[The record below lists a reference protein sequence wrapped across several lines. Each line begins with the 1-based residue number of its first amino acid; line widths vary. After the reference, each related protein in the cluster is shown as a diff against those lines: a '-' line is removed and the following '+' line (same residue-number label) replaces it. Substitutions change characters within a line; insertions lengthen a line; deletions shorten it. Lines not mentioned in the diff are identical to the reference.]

1 MHRRVTPELFL
12 HSDVTLLFFSGFYST
27 IFCRHPQIIRG
38 LPMLSNHFFFLPV
51 IIPLLLE
58 YPLYNKTECS
68 GIRECNLIM
77 YHFLTAGFRN
87 ERPEGRLP
95 LIGLSPGQ
103 TDDGSLSLR
112 RFYMDAVK
120 KAGGLPVLLP
130 FLSDASEAVPFAD
143 RLDGLLLTGG
153 PDPHPSLFG
162 EETRTGCGFVS
173 PVRDQTELS
182 LLHAFFRVQKPV
194 FGICRGAQM
203 INVCFGGTLW
213 QDLPSDCPESRICH
227 SQPYSPDLPAHRI
240 SILPGSLLHRIVGK
254 ETLSVNSCHHQ
265 AIRAPGSCLTVC
277 ARASDKVAEAV
288 EHREHP
294 FLLGV
299 QWHPERLGRDEGEVL
314 FEAFCRACRQNL

>member
-1 MHRRVTPELFL
+1 
-12 HSDVTLLFFSGFYST
+12 
-27 IFCRHPQIIRG
+27 
-38 LPMLSNHFFFLPV
+38 
-51 IIPLLLE
+51 
-58 YPLYNKTECS
+58 
-68 GIRECNLIM
+68 M
-77 YHFLTAGFRN
+77 YHFFTASSGN
-87 ERPEGRLP
+87 HCPEGRPP

-112 RFYMDAVK
+112 PFYMDAVK

-130 FLSDASEAVPFAD
+130 FLSDASEAVPLAG

-153 PDPHPSLFG
+153 PDPHPFLFG

-182 LLHAFFRVQKPV
+182 LLHAFFGVQKPV

-213 QDLPSDCPESRICH
+213 QDIPSDCPESRICH
-227 SQPYSPDLPAHRI
+227 SQPYSPGLPAHRV

-265 AIRAPGSCLTVC
+265 AVRTPGSCLTVC
-277 ARASDKVAEAV
+277 ACSADGIAEAV
-288 EHREHP
+288 EHREYP

-299 QWHPERLGRDEGEVL
+299 QWHPERLGRGEGEAL
-314 FEAFCRACRQNL
+314 FEAFCRACRQGL

>member
-12 HSDVTLLFFSGFYST
+12 HSDVTLLFFSGLYST

-173 PVRDQTELS
+173 PVRLFQGSEACIRYLPRRADNQCLFWRNTVAGSSLRSSLRLS
-182 LLHAFFRVQKPV
+182 RKPYLPQSALFARPSRPQDFHPSWKPSAPDRRKGDAFRKQLSSPGRPRSRV
-194 FGICRGAQM
+194 
-203 INVCFGGTLW
+203 
-213 QDLPSDCPESRICH
+213 LPDYLRP
-227 SQPYSPDLPAHRI
+227 
-240 SILPGSLLHRIVGK
+240 
-254 ETLSVNSCHHQ
+254 
-265 AIRAPGSCLTVC
+265 
-277 ARASDKVAEAV
+277 
-288 EHREHP
+288 
-294 FLLGV
+294 
-299 QWHPERLGRDEGEVL
+299 RL
-314 FEAFCRACRQNL
+314 